1 MYEKILSKLKNQRDS
16 LKQAGK
22 TSNVSDRTL
31 ETIAKSYEPVVTTD
45 DSLTGFDFTNLIE
58 SLDGNINHVSS
69 EAVKKVK
76 TTTPPI
82 TTTPNTTP
90 SEENPLMKQLQE
102 LSTLVGSLSQEVA
115 SLKTGT
121 KKNQQLEVLKNVLA
135 NTPAYFTTP
144 IIKSFEKLDFKDED
158 EFNEYVNDVKTSKE
172 TFIQSAKEQGLNTFS
187 TPNPPKQEVNNGQTA
202 DLQKAQEVLRKAKE
216 AASKS

>member
-1 MYEKILSKLKNQRDS
+1 MYEKILSKLKNQRDG

-76 TTTPPI
+76 TTTPPT
-82 TTTPNTTP
+82 TTTPNIP
-90 SEENPLMKQLQE
+90 APEENPLMKQLQE
-102 LSTLVGSLSQEVA
+102 LSTLVGSLSQEVV

-135 NTPAYFTTP
+135 NTPTYFTTP

-158 EFNEYVNDVKTSKE
+158 EFNEYVNEVKTSKE
-172 TFIQSAKEQGLNTFS
+172 SFIQSAKEQGLNTFS
-187 TPNPPKQEVNNGQTA
+187 TPNPPKQEVISGQTA

-216 AASKS
+216 ASSKS

>member
-1 MYEKILSKLKNQRDS
+1 MYEKILSKLKNQRDG